1 MGIGCHFGHS
11 PCNTVARDEAGPEP
25 IACGGD
31 YVTLSN
37 IMRARH
43 AVGHHVPARGKWVMM
58 KSEPLTHIF
67 SLVRHGHRQLSTI
80 KRALLEGPWH
90 GQYTHAHARTH
101 SMNSLRK
108 RERER
113 PVAVKLGST
122 IHDQPIA
129 CSLTA

>member
-11 PCNTVARDEAGPEP
+11 PCDTVARDEP

-43 AVGHHVPARGKWVMM
+43 TVGHHVPSRGKWVMM

-67 SLVRHGHRQLSTI
+67 SLVRHGHHRLSTI
-80 KRALLEGPWH
+80 KRALLEGSL
-90 GQYTHAHARTH
+90 ARSVHT
-101 SMNSLRK
+101 R
-108 RERER
+108 
-113 PVAVKLGST
+113 
-122 IHDQPIA
+122 A
-129 CSLTA
+129 CTDILNEPP